1 MSNWAVAEC
10 AYCSCC
16 VCLWRHNGS
25 SLFPSTDLCP
35 GVLCY
40 SVQPIVLTPGEQLTW
55 RDQAPQ
61 QRFGRA
67 RGGAVGVDWRNNW
80 LVKGWNSSPFT
91 QKFVFLLVRPVEYLN
106 FTVQNVILV
115 PKHNQNLNTV
125 SQHKSST
132 QSLFFYSGHWVWV
145 KLTRNHQSHSKI
157 SLLASFIKNYWL
169 KVTTLWS
176 NLIAA
181 TFISYC

>member
-35 GVLCY
+35 SVLCY

-67 RGGAVGVDWRNNW
+67 RGGAVGVDWWNNW

-91 QKFVFLLVRPVEYLN
+91 QKCVFLLVRPVECLN
-106 FTVQNVILV
+106 FTVQNVVLV
-115 PKHNQNLNTV
+115 PKHNQNLTQCHNIKF
-125 SQHKSST
+125 QHNPCFFILAIGFELSWQDIISPIPKYPFWHP
-132 QSLFFYSGHWVWV
+132 SLKIIDW
-145 KLTRNHQSHSKI
+145 KLPH
-157 SLLASFIKNYWL
+157 YD
-169 KVTTLWS
+169 
-176 NLIAA
+176 LI
-181 TFISYC
+181 